1 MDDDGIYQRARA
13 IVCAEIQ
20 EITYRD
26 FIPVLLGPN
35 ALTLYAGYNETVD
48 PRVSIVFSTAGFRL
62 GHTML
67 PADLRLAPASG
78 EEGERHG
85 VSLHRRGGLRSK
97 ETTIVPARR
106 PSAGA
111 MSSP

>member
-1 MDDDGIYQRARA
+1 MQTLFVREHNFWADSLHAGDPTLSDDDLYQRARA

-35 ALTLYAGYNETVD
+35 ALTTYAGYNETVD
-48 PRVSIVFSTAGFRL
+48 PRVSIIFSTAGFRL

-67 PADLRLAPASG
+67 PATLPADP
-78 EEGERHG
+78 
-85 VSLHRRGGLRSK
+85 L
-97 ETTIVPARR
+97 
-106 PSAGA
+106 
-111 MSSP
+111 